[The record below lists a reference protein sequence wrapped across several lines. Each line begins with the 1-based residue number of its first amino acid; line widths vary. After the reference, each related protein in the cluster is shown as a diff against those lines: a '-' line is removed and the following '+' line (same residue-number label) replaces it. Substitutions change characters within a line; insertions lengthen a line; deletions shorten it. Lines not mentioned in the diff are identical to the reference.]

1 MNPLVEI
8 SFEGWLFS
16 LIFVYAMR
24 TSRRENILPRGCAVL
39 SDLTDIELVER
50 CRHKD
55 REAFSVLV
63 DRHKRMVFSCAYR
76 MVGDEQEAEDIAQD
90 VFMRVYQALP
100 NFRGDSKFSTWLYK
114 IVSNV
119 CLNRL
124 RKVNP
129 ETLSIE
135 ANDEEQKF
143 SPLRLANS
151 DNTPETNFEWNRFRE
166 RIRNMVSSLPPQ
178 YSAVVNLRHMQG
190 MAYDEI
196 ASTLDLPLGTVKT
209 HLFRAKERLKEILE
223 QDGEFS
229 APEDI
234 PTWSPSFAFSAN

>member
-1 MNPLVEI
+1 MSKIEK
-8 SFEGWLFS
+8 
-16 LIFVYAMR
+16 
-24 TSRRENILPRGCAVL
+24 RGCAMI
-39 SDLTDIELVER
+39 SNLTDTELVER

-55 REAFSVLV
+55 SEAFSVLV

-100 NFRGDSKFSTWLYK
+100 RFRGESKFSTWLYK

-129 ETLSIE
+129 ETVSIE
-135 ANDEEQKF
+135 ANEEEQKF
-143 SPLRLANS
+143 SPLRLADA
-151 DNTPETNFEWNRFRE
+151 DNTPEANFEWKRFRN
-166 RIRNMVSSLPPQ
+166 RIREMVSALPPQ
-178 YSAVVNLRHMQG
+178 YCAVVTLRHLQG

-196 ASTLDLPLGTVKT
+196 ASALDLPLGTVKT
-209 HLFRAKERLKEILE
+209 HLFRAKERMRELLE

-229 APEDI
+229 AVEDI
-234 PTWSPSFAFSAN
+234 PAWCPDSLALLRTS

>member
-1 MNPLVEI
+1 MI
-8 SFEGWLFS
+8 
-16 LIFVYAMR
+16 
-24 TSRRENILPRGCAVL
+24 
-39 SDLTDIELVER
+39 SDLTDTELVER
-50 CRHKD
+50 CRQND
-55 REAFSVLV
+55 RDAFSVLV
-63 DRHKRMVFSCAYR
+63 DRHKRMVLGYAYR

-90 VFMRVYQALP
+90 VFLRVYQALP
-100 NFRGDSKFSTWLYK
+100 RFRGESKFTTWLYK

-124 RKVNP
+124 RKVRP

-135 ANDEEQKF
+135 ANDEEQNF
-143 SPLRLANS
+143 SPLRLA
-151 DNTPETNFEWNRFRE
+151 DRGNTPETNFERKRFRE
-166 RIRNMVSSLPPQ
+166 RIRTLVSSLPPQ
-178 YSAVVNLRHMQG
+178 YSAVITLRHLQD

-229 APEDI
+229 ALEDI
-234 PTWSPSFAFSAN
+234 PSRCPEPLAFNAN

>member
-1 MNPLVEI
+1 MIE
-8 SFEGWLFS
+8 
-16 LIFVYAMR
+16 
-24 TSRRENILPRGCAVL
+24 SRKENFPQRGCAVIC
-39 SDLTDIELVER
+39 DLTDTELVER
-50 CRHKD
+50 CRRKD
-55 REAFSVLV
+55 SEAFSILV

-129 ETLSIE
+129 ETVSIE

-143 SPLRLANS
+143 SPLRLADS
-151 DNTPETNFEWNRFRE
+151 DDTPEANFEWKRFRE
-166 RIRNMVSSLPPQ
+166 RIRNMVSALPPQ
-178 YSAVVNLRHMQG
+178 YSEVVTLRHMKG

-196 ASTLDLPLGTVKT
+196 ASTLNLPLGTVKT
-209 HLFRAKERLKEILE
+209 HLFRAKERLREILE

-234 PTWSPSFAFSAN
+234 PTWCPSFAFSAN